1 MRAFIVTVG
10 IIVILFFAA
19 TQMFLPSLLE
29 ARVGEGLEAVLNGA
43 PVQVHV
49 STFPAFR
56 MLTGAFAK
64 LDVNVQNFHMDGLQ
78 VADLRL
84 EARNLDVDVRRV
96 FRGET
101 LPVRGSERFT
111 MEAVITE
118 DALTDFVNAAL
129 LFPGEVGTELSPTGV
144 RISGDV
150 ALVGNVVP
158 VVVIGRFEPSG
169 ESGIAFIVDD
179 LSVQGT
185 PLPAFMLAVLK
196 EAYAIRIDLNEA
208 PLPLYVDEIVHES
221 GRIIVRGRPQPS
233 R

>member
-43 PVQVHV
+43 PVQVRV

-56 MLTGAFAK
+56 MLTGAVAK

-84 EARNLDVDVRRV
+84 EARNLDVDVGRI

-101 LPVRGSERFT
+101 LSVRGSERFT
-111 MEAVITE
+111 MEAVITA
-118 DALTDFVNAAL
+118 DALTDFVNGAL
-129 LFPGEVGTELSPTGV
+129 LFPGEVGAELSPNGV

-150 ALVGNVVP
+150 ALLGNVVP

-169 ESGIAFIVDD
+169 ESGIAFVVDD

-221 GRIIVRGRPQPS
+221 DRIIVRGRPQPS